1 MAIKVD
7 IFWVG
12 VALITVGLGYA
23 GEVLELFGKST
34 WFTASVLKSLVR
46 RDTSVCRRI

>member
-7 IFWVG
+7 IFWIG

-34 WFTASVLKSLVR
+34 CSQHP
-46 RDTSVCRRI
+46 